1 MTLSENFLTEAQV
14 AQMLRVKVET
24 LRNWHAKRQGPPRIK
39 VGRNSMYRGQSLISW
54 LEGRE
59 TVPALSDK
67 RGRRPHA
74 EAA

>member
-1 MTLSENFLTEAQV
+1 MTLNENFLTEPQV
-14 AQMLRVKVET
+14 AQLLGVKVET

-59 TVPALSDK
+59 VAPALSNN

-74 EAA
+74 KAA